1 MAELLRLVAAKD
13 IREGDVLDLE
23 GDKYADQPSADHA
36 NNFEYE
42 YQPVHEVERETAD
55 CIRIGGDGWL
65 VGFPENHL
73 LTVVVQAEE
82 S

>member
-1 MAELLRLVAAKD
+1 MTVIPRLVAAKN

-23 GDKYADQPSADHA
+23 GDEFADRPTDDHA

-65 VGFPENHL
+65 VGFPEDHL
-73 LTVVVQAEE
+73 LKVIPKED
-82 S
+82 